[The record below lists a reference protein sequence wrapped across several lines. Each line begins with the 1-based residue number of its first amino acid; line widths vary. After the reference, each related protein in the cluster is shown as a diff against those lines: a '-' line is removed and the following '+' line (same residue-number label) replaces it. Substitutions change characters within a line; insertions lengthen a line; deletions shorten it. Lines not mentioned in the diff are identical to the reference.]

1 MNMKRTLATITAA
14 VMLFS
19 FSPAVF
25 GEELISFSV
34 EKETAPVANP
44 HKGWVQY
51 VYSDW
56 DITSPETGIKSNP
69 TWKFT
74 NVVYTRFPWSDI
86 ETSKGV
92 YDWSKV

>member
-1 MNMKRTLATITAA
+1 MNMKRTLAAITAA

-19 FSPAVF
+19 FSPAVY

-56 DITSPETGIKSNP
+56 DITSPEIGIKRNP

-92 YDWSKV
+92 YG